1 MCGHTSGR
9 KRPILSGSRA
19 GGNECH
25 ESTGLDPFF
34 PSLPATASVI
44 NWELAQ
50 IDAAGTHGDPERV
63 MGIADDEGL
72 ARKRACSRGNVMMGR
87 CHGA

>member
-1 MCGHTSGR
+1 M
-9 KRPILSGSRA
+9 
-19 GGNECH
+19 
-25 ESTGLDPFF
+25 
-34 PSLPATASVI
+34 I